1 MSLKIDIDLSDD
13 YDYENVFI
21 NLKST
26 QLKQFSNNQ
35 IEQIILNNGI
45 VFKDDNIWKG
55 TQDSYLS
62 INNLDQE
69 NLNKLIDVFERYTNL
84 FYQTYEEEENYSI
97 FVINKQLANGYYSKV
112 VNYFKA
118 NYEIDNL
125 NVYLIIDDKIS
136 ENIIRNYSDLPTEFH
151 LDLNYL
157 TEIKKK
163 NFELILPDDICQIID
178 IIDQNIPLDNQ
189 QKIIIDKFKE
199 TWFKLIED
207 KENYDKLEIKL
218 QKDDKLIEISVDYLT
233 ETLNKVF

>member
-21 NLKST
+21 NLKSSN
-26 QLKQFSNNQ
+26 LKQFSNNQ

-69 NLNKLIDVFERYTNL
+69 NLNKLIEVFEKYTNL
-84 FYQTYEEEENYSI
+84 FYQTYEEEDNYSI

-136 ENIIRNYSDLPTEFH
+136 ENIIRNYSDLPIEFH

-163 NFELILPDDICQIID
+163 NFELILPAEICQIID
-178 IIDQNIPLDNQ
+178 IIDQNKPLNDQ

-207 KENYDKLEIKL
+207 QENYDKLEIKL
-218 QKDDKLIEISVDYLT
+218 QNDDKLNEISVDNLT
-233 ETLNKVF
+233 ETLNRVF